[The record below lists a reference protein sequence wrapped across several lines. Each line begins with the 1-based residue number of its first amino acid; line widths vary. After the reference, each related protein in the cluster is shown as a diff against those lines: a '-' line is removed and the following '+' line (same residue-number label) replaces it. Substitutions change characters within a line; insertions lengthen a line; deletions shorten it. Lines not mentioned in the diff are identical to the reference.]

1 MKLPVVSGMDVIKA
15 LHKAGFIVTRQ
26 KGSHVILKKSSGER
40 TIKLTV
46 PLHKTIKKGT
56 LKKILDIAQIS
67 VEEFLKLLRK

>member
-15 LHKAGFIVTRQ
+15 LHKAGFIVIRQ
-26 KGSHVILKKSSGER
+26 KGSHVILKKISGEKI
-40 TIKLTV
+40 IKLTV

-56 LKKILDIAQIS
+56 LRKILDIAEIS